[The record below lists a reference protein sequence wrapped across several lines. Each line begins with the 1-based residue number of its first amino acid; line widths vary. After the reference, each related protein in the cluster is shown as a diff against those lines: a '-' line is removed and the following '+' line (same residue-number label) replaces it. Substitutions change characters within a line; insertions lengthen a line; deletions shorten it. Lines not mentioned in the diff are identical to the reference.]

1 VLKVKSEPN
10 SFMIM
15 RVKEKK
21 EPTSFGPFQ
30 LHKYDFASRIW
41 QALPESPK
49 SQILCIVVQAPTSMG
64 YVYMIQAFVV
74 FILFLVVYCCHP
86 SPFDQ

>member
-1 VLKVKSEPN
+1 VIKVKSEPN
-10 SFMIM
+10 SFII

-30 LHKYDFASRIW
+30 LHKYDFAFRIW
-41 QALPESPK
+41 QALSKSPK
-49 SQILCIVVQAPTSMG
+49 SQIMRIIVQAPTGMG

-74 FILFLVVYCCHP
+74 FILFLVVYCYHP
-86 SPFDQ
+86 SPFD